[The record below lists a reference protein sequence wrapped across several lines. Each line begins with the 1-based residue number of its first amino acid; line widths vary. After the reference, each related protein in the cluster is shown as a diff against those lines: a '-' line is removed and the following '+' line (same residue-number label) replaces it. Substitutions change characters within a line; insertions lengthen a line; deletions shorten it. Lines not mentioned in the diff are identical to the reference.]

1 VISDKLLELHESENI
16 AELLDEEELNKI
28 AMRVCDDFRLDEKSR
43 DEWLK
48 MNEEAIKI
56 AQQVMEAK
64 STPWPNAANVK
75 YPLITAAVIAFS
87 SRTYPEIVRSDRV
100 VHVGIIGNDEDGMK
114 EARAKR
120 ISEHMSY
127 QLLVESPNWEIDTDK
142 LLHILPLMGLVYRKS
157 YFDPFLRIPSTD
169 LCLPDKVTVNN
180 HIKSLESARR
190 VTHQI
195 DLYGNDLIERM
206 RLGIYKEYDLDELKG
221 DEATQDED
229 PLYKT
234 IEQHRFL
241 DLDGDGY
248 QEPYIVTVHL
258 ATQKV
263 LRIKSRF
270 DLEDILVDEKGKII
284 RIPPVNYFTD
294 YHFIRNPDGS
304 FHSLGYGALLYP
316 INETVNT
323 TINQLLDAGTLSN
336 RQGGFISKQFRGI
349 KGNLTFKPGEWKQID
364 VMNGQ
369 QLSGNIVPLPVR
381 DPSPILLNLMNT
393 MIGAGKELA
402 SITDIMQ
409 GNQPAQNAPATT
421 VLALLEQGLKD
432 QKAITKRLYRSLTKE
447 FQKLARLNRIYLDDG
462 SYFDLFT
469 GNERI
474 QRDDYADKKLMIFPA
489 ADPNISSDA
498 QRLARA
504 QALVQHGPALGLNPQ
519 EIAKRWVEALQF
531 PDAQKLLPPP
541 PDPNAPP
548 PPEVQKTLAE
558 TALINTQLHDIIMGR
573 ELEALRIQQADN
585 MRQAQAAEAAARI
598 QKMHDDVIVKFA
610 ELSAKIGELAIKHA
624 EQEVDELDGQEKLP
638 PEQQIVYE
646 PSDIKQIMQQFQP
659 PAPAPE
665 QMPAPEAAP
674 PNPEGMIMPDNTNP
688 PLQPPIGEQ

>member
-1 VISDKLLELHESENI
+1 VISDKLLKLHESENI

-28 AMRVCDDFRLDEKSR
+28 GMRVCADYRIDEQSR
-43 DEWLK
+43 DEWLR

-56 AQQVMEAK
+56 AKQVMEEK

-75 YPLITAAVIAFS
+75 YPLITSAVIAFS

-100 VHVGIIGNDEDGMK
+100 VHVGVIGSDESGEK
-114 EARAKR
+114 EMRGRR

-127 QLLVESPNWEIDTDK
+127 QLLVESPNWETDTDK

-157 YFDPFLRIPSTD
+157 YFDPFLRIPATD
-169 LCLPDKVTVNN
+169 LCLPDKITVNN
-180 HIKSLESARR
+180 HIKSIESARR
-190 VTHQI
+190 VTHQLE
-195 DLYGNDLIERM
+195 LYGNDLIERM
-206 RLGIYKEYDLDELKG
+206 RLGIYKEYELSELSG
-221 DEATQDED
+221 DDYSEDED
-229 PLYKT
+229 PRYCAL
-234 IEQHRFL
+234 EQHRFW

-263 LRIKSRF
+263 LRIKARF
-270 DLEDILVDEKGKII
+270 DLEDIQYNEKGKII

-294 YHFIRNPDGS
+294 YHFIRDPSGA

-316 INETVNT
+316 INETINT
-323 TINQLLDAGTLSN
+323 TVNQLLDAGTLSN
-336 RQGGFISKQFRGI
+336 RQSGFISKQLRMI
-349 KGNLTFKPGEWKQID
+349 KGNITFKPGEWKQVD
-364 VMNGQ
+364 ATNGA
-369 QLSGNIVPLPVR
+369 QLQGSIVPLPVR
-381 DPSPILLNLMNT
+381 EPSPILFNLMNT

-447 FQKLARLNRIYLDDG
+447 FQKLARLNRIYLDDA

-469 GNERI
+469 GSERI
-474 QRDDYADKKLMIFPA
+474 RQDDYADKKLMIFPA

-504 QALVQHGPALGLNPQ
+504 QALVQNGPALGLNPE
-519 EIAKRWVEALQF
+519 EIARRWVDALQF

-548 PPEVQKTLAE
+548 PPEIQKLESEIALNNMKVQ
-558 TALINTQLHDIIMGR
+558 DILMQR
-573 ELEALRIQQADN
+573 ELEAIRLQQTDN

-598 QKMHDDVIVKFA
+598 QKMHDDIIVKFA
-610 ELSAKIGELAIKHA
+610 ELEAKLGETAIKKA
-624 EQEVDELDGQEKLP
+624 EIEVDENDGQENLP
-638 PEQQIVYE
+638 PEQQIIFE
-646 PSDIKQIMQQFQP
+646 PSDIKRLMAQFQP
-659 PAPAPE
+659 PPREQAPPPPPE
-665 QMPAPEAAP
+665 EAP
-674 PNPEGMIMPDNTNP
+674 PNPEGMIMPENPNP
-688 PLQPPIGEQ
+688 PIQPPIGEQ